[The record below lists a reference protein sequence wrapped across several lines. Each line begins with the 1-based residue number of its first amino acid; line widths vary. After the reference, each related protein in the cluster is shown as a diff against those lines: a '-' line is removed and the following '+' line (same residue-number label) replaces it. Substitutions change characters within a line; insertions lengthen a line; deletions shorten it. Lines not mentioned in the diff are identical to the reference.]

1 MLNSL
6 LLKKV
11 IHLIIRHSVVSMVC
25 GLSEFFLFLLLL
37 SYLKFSLLASY
48 VLSFSVATVIG
59 FWGHSIFTFKLGQTY
74 INNAFFFIIQA
85 LSALSIGYFIVYNLI
100 RSGIEP
106 AFAKALQL
114 TIIFSFNVTFGKIV
128 SFKKR

>member
-6 LLKKV
+6 SLKKNLL
-11 IHLIIRHSVVSMVC
+11 LIFRHSMVSTVC
-25 GLSEFFLFLLLL
+25 GLSEFSLFLLLF
-37 SYLKFSLLASY
+37 SYLKFNLLASY

-59 FWGHSIFTFKLGQTY
+59 FWGHSIFTFRLGQAY
-74 INNAFFFIIQA
+74 KKNAFFFIFQA
-85 LSALSIGYFIVYNLI
+85 LSALSIGYFIVFLLI

-106 AFAKALQL
+106 VFAKAFQL
-114 TIIFSFNVTFGKIV
+114 IIIFSFNVTFGKMV